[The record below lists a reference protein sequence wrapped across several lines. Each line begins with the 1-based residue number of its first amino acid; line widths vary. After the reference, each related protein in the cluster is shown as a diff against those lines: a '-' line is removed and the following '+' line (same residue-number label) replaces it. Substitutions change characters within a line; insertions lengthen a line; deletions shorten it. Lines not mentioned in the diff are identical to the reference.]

1 MSSVSDRNLPFF
13 LAAAALAISSQIVNP
28 TSDNKDDVVKS
39 KDDMPA
45 RKQSSATDM
54 PPPVDAA
61 EARERVEQEMEE
73 ERFARIERGFAQ
85 PYEGARPALI
95 IVMVSFAYGFARQ
108 QGWGLYGPGAHS
120 LRLGMSSGSC
130 FVVSFFSFIDYLPSS
145 RSLTCLSAE
154 RPRRP
159 HSGKSTIGISLA
171 DAFNIPFID
180 GDSLHPKSN
189 VDKMSA
195 GTPLDDNDRLPWLA
209 LIRATAERVCREEWV
224 TKEQGLFGVLHEQ
237 DGNLNRDVE
246 DLAELADW
254 EFGEGWKWKGNLKK
268 KTDESLGVPRGGLR
282 RPAVVIACS
291 ALKKWYR
298 DILRGHYPVE
308 MPVSDISGED
318 TEEVSSAP
326 FHCVFRM
333 HRSQSDQAILHMT
346 CRFPPSRR

>member
-1 MSSVSDRNLPFF
+1 
-13 LAAAALAISSQIVNP
+13 
-28 TSDNKDDVVKS
+28 
-39 KDDMPA
+39 
-45 RKQSSATDM
+45 
-54 PPPVDAA
+54 
-61 EARERVEQEMEE
+61 MEE

-95 IVMVSFAYGFARQ
+95 IVM
-108 QGWGLYGPGAHS
+108 GPA
-120 LRLGMSSGSC
+120 SC
-130 FVVSFFSFIDYLPSS
+130 
-145 RSLTCLSAE
+145 
-154 RPRRP
+154 
-159 HSGKSTIGISLA
+159 GKSTIGISLA

-308 MPVSDISGED
+308 MPVSEISGED
-318 TEEVSSAP
+318 TEEKV
-326 FHCVFRM
+326 
-333 HRSQSDQAILHMT
+333 MT
-346 CRFPPSRR
+346 PKPSRMDTYFVYCKGTRELLQDRIAKRKGHFMGAKMLDSQLATLEEPEGEDGVVAVDISRTPAEITKEAVQKMVGVSKPW